1 VRPRRSGRSGCSRT
15 GARTSSPTALNTNG
29 GGLSY
34 AHTGMYGMF
43 AILEGVR
50 QIRGAAAAQVAGPD
64 ISVVL
69 GNGSMFASCGVL
81 VLG

>member
-1 VRPRRSGRSGCSRT
+1 
-15 GARTSSPTALNTNG
+15 
-29 GGLSY
+29 
-34 AHTGMYGMF
+34 MYGMF